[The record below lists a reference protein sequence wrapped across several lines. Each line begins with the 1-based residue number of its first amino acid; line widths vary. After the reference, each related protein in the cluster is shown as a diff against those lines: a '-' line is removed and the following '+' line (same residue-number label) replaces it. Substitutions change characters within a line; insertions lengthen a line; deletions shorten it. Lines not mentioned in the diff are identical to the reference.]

1 MEGECVKAS
10 VIVLSWNGMEYLA
23 DCLDAVLAQEYPDFE
38 VIVVDNGSSDGSA
51 DFVERQYPSVRLIR
65 NERNLGFAAGNNIG
79 LLAATGDVLVLLN
92 QDTVVE
98 PGWLETL
105 VTALEDPTIGMVG
118 CKLLYPDGTIQH
130 AGGRIV
136 DSRGSSRHI
145 GRGEPDTGQ
154 YDTMEEVEFVTGAAL
169 AVSRDTFARVG
180 PLDEGFA
187 PAYYEDTDWSYR
199 VRKAGL
205 RVVYCPTAVA
215 THFESPSLEMGA
227 YSHHVFFH
235 YGRLRFLLKHQTLDW
250 LWDQF
255 APAEAS
261 GIRAMS
267 RGNELMAVRQACL
280 RMLFDLP
287 EVARYRTDAEGVVD
301 EWNSLLSL
309 VIDLRAACVQAG
321 ADPYLTEEI
330 DRIRER
336 AIGTQVLEDAR
347 HRQECSETEK
357 MNAGRVPGKA
367 ADTPGTRAQLLQE
380 ECYAWEQELTERP
393 GMVTA
398 IRRFFYRALL
408 PAPIRSMVERQPCF
422 NRALTDQVATIATTQ
437 TELSV
442 RQNEIA
448 VTQVAILNLVS
459 ELLVRLTATDG
470 DAAQSTREITTLAEA
485 LARLDHTLRAVG
497 TDLFRL

>member
-1 MEGECVKAS
+1 MKAS
-10 VIVLSWNGMEYLA
+10 VIVLSWNGMEYLE

-51 DFVERQYPSVRLIR
+51 DFVERLYPQVRLIR
-65 NERNLGFAAGNNIG
+65 NERNLGFAAGNNVG
-79 LLAATGDVLVLLN
+79 LRAARGDALVLLN
-92 QDTVVE
+92 QDAVVE
-98 PGWLETL
+98 PGWLEVL

-154 YDTMEEVEFVTGAAL
+154 YDTMEEVDFVTGAAL
-169 AVSRDTFARVG
+169 ALSRDTLARVG

-199 VRKAGL
+199 VREVGL

-215 THFESPSLEMGA
+215 THFESTSLEVGG
-227 YSHHVFFH
+227 YSHHVAFN
-235 YGRLRFLLKHQTLDW
+235 YGRLRFLLKHSPMDW

-280 RMLFDLP
+280 RVLFDLP
-287 EVARYRTDAEGVVD
+287 EVARYRADAEGVVD

-321 ADPYLTEEI
+321 AQRSLTEEI
-330 DRIRER
+330 DRIRKR
-336 AIGTQVLEDAR
+336 AVGPQVLEAAR

-357 MNAGRVPGKA
+357 MNAGRVPGTA
-367 ADTPGTRAQLLQE
+367 TDTPGTRAQMLQE
-380 ECYAWEQELTERP
+380 GCYAWEPELMQRP
-393 GMVTA
+393 GMVPA
-398 IRRFFYRALL
+398 IRRFFYRALV
-408 PAPIRSMVERQPCF
+408 PGPVRSVVERQPRF
-422 NRALTDQVATIATTQ
+422 NRAVIDQVTTMLTTQ
-437 TELSV
+437 TEMRV

-459 ELLVRLTATDG
+459 ELLVRLTGTDG

-485 LARLDHTLRAVG
+485 LARLDHTLRAEG
-497 TDLFRL
+497 IDLFRL